1 MKMTGRR
8 ERIQVIGGFLSGMV
22 LPNIG
27 AFIAWGLITA
37 LFIPTGWIPNE
48 QLALLVGPMIK
59 YLLPLLI
66 GYTGGKAVAGE
77 RGGVIGTIAT
87 MGVIVGA
94 DIPMFLG
101 AMALGPL
108 SGYIIKKFDKLVEGR
123 VPAGFEMLVNNF
135 SIGIIGMLLALLAY
149 EGIGPVIQ
157 EVNKLLMEGI
167 QFLVKAGYLPLL
179 SIVNEPAKVLFLNNA
194 IEQGIY
200 APLGLQDSLAN
211 GGKSIFFMLE
221 TSPGPGLGVL
231 LAFWLFG
238 KGASKTSAPTAVI
251 IHFFG
256 GIHEIYFPYVLMKP
270 LMIIPMILG
279 GMAGVITFMFF
290 NAGLVA
296 FPSPGSIFSYLAMTP
311 RGGFTGTIA
320 GVVVGTA
327 VSFVISA
334 VILKLTGSANEDF
347 ETSKSK
353 SREMKL
359 KGKPQP
365 SPVPV
370 NSVSGLGATDSIRK
384 IVVACDAG
392 MGSSA
397 MGAGMLRKKVKEAGL
412 THLSVTNSAVNSL
425 HGDEDL
431 VITHRDLT
439 DNARRVAPGAHHL
452 SLTNFLDSDFY
463 AALVKKLQQ
472 GSSLPENVLT
482 EAEEPALF
490 TLSENHIFLGLKA
503 SNKEQAI
510 RFAGEQLVKGG
521 YAEPEYVDAML
532 EREKLT
538 PTYLGESIA
547 VPHGTI
553 EAKDR
558 VINTGI
564 VICQYPDGVKF
575 GEGDDDIARIVI
587 GIAARNNEHIQV
599 ITGLTNALDDEAA
612 IKQLAETSDKQLVLH
627 LLGPEKAA

>member
-1 MKMTGRR
+1 MKITGRR
-8 ERIQVIGGFLSGMV
+8 ERIQAIGGFLSGMV

-108 SGYIIKKFDKLVEGR
+108 SGYIIKKFDKFVEGR

-347 ETSKSK
+347 ESSKSK

-359 KGKPQP
+359 KGKPQS
-365 SPVPV
+365 SPGPV
-370 NSVSGLGATDSIRK
+370 NSVSELGATDSIRK

-425 HGDEDL
+425 RGDEDL

-439 DNARRVAPGAHHL
+439 DNARRVAPDAHHL

-463 AALVKKLQQ
+463 AALVKKLQH

-490 TLSENHIFLGLKA
+490 TLSEKHIFLGLKA
-503 SNKEQAI
+503 LNKEQAI

-521 YAEPEYVDAML
+521 YVEPEYVDAML

-558 VINTGI
+558 VIKTGI

-575 GEGDDDIARIVI
+575 GEDDDDIARIVI